1 MDKNERLKLNEMIKV
16 NNVEDV
22 TEEIRNKRHSFLI
35 KDDVT
40 KMLEIK
46 KKYSRLSKSN
56 PKQFDNMLVSKCK
69 FLFMNYTDIFNKV
82 KKDEIDLT
90 ILWNFLSILE
100 QIENGK
106 IDQHEGAYQVG
117 NLLKKIY
124 IDSALKKAEK
134 LEKKNSKNKNKNKNK
149 AIKPNNLK
157 KNLTWKEYKKLYL
170 E

>member
-35 KDDVT
+35 KDDVS

-56 PKQFDNMLVSKCK
+56 PKQFDNMLVSKCN

-90 ILWNFLSILE
+90 ILWKFLSILE
-100 QIENGK
+100 QIENGN

-134 LEKKNSKNKNKNKNK
+134 LDKKNSKINNKNKVK
-149 AIKPNNLK
+149 KPNNIK
-157 KNLTWKEYKKLYL
+157 KNLTWKEYKRLYL

>member
-56 PKQFDNMLVSKCK
+56 PKQFDNMLVSKCN

-90 ILWNFLSILE
+90 ILWKFLSILE
-100 QIENGK
+100 QIENGN

-134 LEKKNSKNKNKNKNK
+134 LEKKNSKINNKNKVK
-149 AIKPNNLK
+149 KPNNIK
-157 KNLTWKEYKKLYL
+157 KNLTWKEYKRLYL

>member
-56 PKQFDNMLVSKCK
+56 PKQFDNMLVSKCN

-100 QIENGK
+100 QIENGN

-134 LEKKNSKNKNKNKNK
+134 LEKKNSKINNKNKVK
-149 AIKPNNLK
+149 KPNNIK
-157 KNLTWKEYKKLYL
+157 KNLTWKEYKRLYL

>member
-1 MDKNERLKLNEMIKV
+1 MDKNERLKLNEMIKIS
-16 NNVEDV
+16 NVEDV

-35 KDDVT
+35 KDDVS

-56 PKQFDNMLVSKCK
+56 PKQFDNMLVSKCN

-90 ILWNFLSILE
+90 ILWKFLSILE
-100 QIENGK
+100 QIENGN

-134 LEKKNSKNKNKNKNK
+134 LDKKNSKINNKNKVK
-149 AIKPNNLK
+149 KPNNIK
-157 KNLTWKEYKKLYL
+157 KNLTWKEYKRLYL